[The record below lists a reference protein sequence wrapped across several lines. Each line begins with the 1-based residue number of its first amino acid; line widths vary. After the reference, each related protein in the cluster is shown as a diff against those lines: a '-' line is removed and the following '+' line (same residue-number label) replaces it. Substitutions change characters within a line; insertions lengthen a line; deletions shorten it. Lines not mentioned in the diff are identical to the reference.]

1 MLTEFQKKMK
11 IRSRIMAAII
21 MISFCVMSLPIT
33 VMAEPQSW
41 TKTQQNTTIAG
52 MSSGTDEF
60 KNPFDD
66 DVIQENDNNWILKL
80 LGKVLAISG
89 TGVEY
94 GLSKMGMS
102 VDSVILG
109 RMSSSSTSIGD
120 VKNPFHFELAEGN
133 IYGYTSAVAYSV
145 LRQLVSIF
153 MAIVFMI
160 ELAKCGLSLNG
171 QDKARLKDYTV
182 HFIFVFLLLYL
193 MPNIVDLFIYV
204 KNWALLKIA
213 TTLKNEAG
221 AFSITTTM
229 YSIFQHDPGVI
240 TGFMY
245 LASVVLMM
253 YLMALYI
260 GNALGCTVLFA
271 FFPLVGI
278 MSVKERSLLS
288 SWTKQIIGT
297 LFIPLLDG
305 VLLFVPAMFFK
316 YTSNYLGNLGWD
328 ADGIWR
334 RMAISIISLLL
345 CFFIIPAR
353 NVVINAL
360 GIGSAGFGGANAGLL
375 ATAAAAKAAKD
386 FATERKKSKEKK
398 EAAADEREKAH
409 KKADEEDHKAD
420 LEEQAGKL
428 NGTIDGSGKGSMNT
442 NTSMSQFDGDENNKS
457 EADKTSE
464 NPISDEAAEN
474 IKPQNPINGEEGAE
488 SVPTGDGNPERL
500 KVPDD
505 KDYDNINEDTIHE
518 STPKSADVDAD
529 NIIPQNAPGARESN
543 LNDIDQS
550 NRDIA
555 NETSNIRQLRSENAN
570 SKAHIEEL
578 ARENN
583 KIDADAG
590 GKRPS
595 DEMLAQKAANNL
607 KISEEKTRI
616 ANNDSLIQDATQRL
630 ENAKERRDNAISN
643 ERAFASEDKA
653 MGGTGRTFR
662 SVGEF
667 KAQQGKSKA
676 LADLATHKDF
686 DNPMFEGHLTSSQ
699 KAQFRRERAAEMRAD
714 ANKEYR
720 QKINRAR
727 AEEVGALAGGV
738 AGGLLTSMVDP
749 SVGASIGS
757 TLGSTAPVTIN
768 NMRDT
773 INNIDYSKA
782 DVARKKAVVAQA
794 ASSAVSKASNSSIAP
809 VAAVGKTVQHV
820 SNTAAYMS
828 NNAALGVA
836 SAAQGVASNK
846 VVSSLP
852 GVNMASRKIADA
864 ADKRAKEVVSRNY
877 DPSQYYKS
885 KAQEYDRR
893 GTRKRMEQEGYEQKF
908 IDTSGISSNIKAP
921 MYTKDVILSDAGKNK
936 NWEDFRNTLPSEMLG
951 DSAFEIYGSAGGRYQ
966 HVQELARNGDIDGA
980 RREMES
986 LYTDYMNSNPE
997 QK

>member
-1 MLTEFQKKMK
+1 MLTEFQKKMR
-11 IRSRIMAAII
+11 IRSRIMLAII
-21 MISFCVMSLPIT
+21 MISFCVMSLPVT
-33 VMAEPQSW
+33 VMAKPQPW

-66 DVIQENDNNWILKL
+66 DVIQNSDNNWILKL

-109 RMSSSSTSIGD
+109 RMSSSSTSIGA

-171 QDKARLKDYTV
+171 QDKSRLKDYTI

-229 YSIFQHDPGVI
+229 YSIFQHDPGVL

-253 YLMALYI
+253 YLMALYV

-288 SWTKQIIGT
+288 SWTKQMIGT

-316 YTSNYLGNLGWD
+316 YTSDYLGELGWD
-328 ADGIWR
+328 AEGIWR

-386 FATERKKSKEKK
+386 FAEERKKKKEKK
-398 EAAADEREKAH
+398 EAAAAERDKAL
-409 KKADEEDHKAD
+409 KKADDEEHKGD

-428 NGTIDGSGKGSMNT
+428 NGTVDGSGKGSMNT
-442 NTSMSQFDGDENNKS
+442 NTSMSRFDGEEENNV
-457 EADKTSE
+457 EADDKTPE
-464 NPISDEAAEN
+464 EPISDEAAEN
-474 IKPQNPINGEEGAE
+474 IKPQNPSAVEEGSIPTPTGGEKSEQSEGVNGEDSE
-488 SVPTGDGNPERL
+488 TI
-500 KVPDD
+500 K
-505 KDYDNINEDTIHE
+505 EDTIRE
-518 STPKSADVDAD
+518 PSPKSAEVDAD
-529 NIIPQNAPGARESN
+529 NIVPQNVSGARESN

-550 NRDIA
+550 NQDIA
-555 NETSNIRQLRSENAN
+555 VETNNIRQLRSENAN
-570 SKAHIEEL
+570 SRARIEDL

-590 GKRPS
+590 GKALS
-595 DEMLAQKAANNL
+595 DEQRAQKAANNL
-607 KISEEKTRI
+607 KISEEKVKM
-616 ANNDSLIQDATQRL
+616 ANNDGLIQDATQRL

-662 SVGEF
+662 SAGEF
-667 KAQQGKSKA
+667 KAQQDKSKA

-720 QKINRAR
+720 QKINRLR

-738 AGGLLTSMVDP
+738 TGGLVTSMVNP

-757 TLGSTAPVTIN
+757 TLGSTAPVSIN
-768 NMRDT
+768 NMKDT
-773 INNIDYSKA
+773 TNNIDYSKA

-794 ASSAVSKASNSSIAP
+794 ASSAVSKASNSSVAP
-809 VAAVGKTVQHV
+809 VAAAGKTVQYV

-852 GVNMASRKIADA
+852 GVNTASQKIADA

-877 DPSQYYKS
+877 NPSQYYKS
-885 KAQEYDRR
+885 KAEEYDRK
-893 GTRKRMEQEGYEQKF
+893 GTAKRMKQEGYEQKY

-921 MYTKDVILSDAGKNK
+921 TYTKEVVLSDAGKNK
-936 NWEDFRNTLPSEMLG
+936 NWEDFRNTLPSEILG
-951 DSAFEIYGSAGGRYQ
+951 DNAFEIFGSAGGRYQ
-966 HVQELARNGDIDGA
+966 HIQELAKNGDFERAKTEI
-980 RREMES
+980 EE
-986 LYTDYMNSNPE
+986 LYTDYINNGP
-997 QK
+997 K